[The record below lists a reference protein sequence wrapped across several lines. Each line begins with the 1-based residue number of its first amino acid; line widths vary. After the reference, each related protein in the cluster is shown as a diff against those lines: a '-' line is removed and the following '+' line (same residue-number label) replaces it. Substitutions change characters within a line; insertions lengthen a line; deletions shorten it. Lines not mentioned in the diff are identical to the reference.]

1 MSSNPLY
8 NSSNDPQRLPDYLNQ
23 EDEELIDEPTSEDE
37 PLQDENTETD
47 STRQTAGDQ
56 TEPTIQDK
64 PGQPGPFDDEFDDL
78 NIEDHEA
85 NFFAR
90 ITTKS

>member
-56 TEPTIQDK
+56 TEPTIQDTTIEKLRNSPEIHEMTVK
-64 PGQPGPFDDEFDDL
+64 PQL
-78 NIEDHEA
+78 NS
-85 NFFAR
+85 R
-90 ITTKS
+90 K